1 MGVTTSGESP
11 RRRRLAAFTALWG
24 IAATVTWA
32 AETALG
38 GRRPRLHASGAE
50 IVTAFAGSDGSA
62 GSRSPIDAG
71 RWMPDFGGLAV
82 LAAVVV
88 TLAARQAGA
97 GIAARRIVQIA
108 GGLAAALSI
117 AQIVLAVRLAH
128 TTWPGTAHSLYA
140 AVNRLAGV
148 ELLVL
153 AGLVV
158 GIAAADLSARWL
170 RWVGIATAPLLA
182 AAGVGCLLL
191 LSGLAALA
199 YAAVPLFLLF
209 VAGTGLALTGGPRPP
224 VSQSPA
230 ATA

>member
-1 MGVTTSGESP
+1 MGVTASGESP
-11 RRRRLAAFTALWG
+11 RRQRLAAFTAFFG

-32 AETALG
+32 AETVAG
-38 GRRPRLHASGAE
+38 GRRPRLHAPGAE
-50 IVTAFAGSDGSA
+50 IVTAFAGSDGSGGA
-62 GSRSPIDAG
+62 RSPIDAG
-71 RWMPDFGGLAV
+71 QWMPGFGWLAV

-97 GIAARRIVQIA
+97 GTAARRIVQIA
-108 GGLAAALSI
+108 AGLAAVLAI
-117 AQIVLAVRLAH
+117 TQIVLAVRLFH
-128 TTWPGTAHSLYA
+128 TTSPGTAHSLYA

-153 AGLVV
+153 AELVV
-158 GIAAADLSARWL
+158 GIVAADLSARWL
-170 RWVGIATAPLLA
+170 RLVGIVTAPLLA
-182 AAGVGCLLL
+182 AAGVGYLFL

-209 VAGTGLALTGGPRPP
+209 VAGTGLALTGGARPP
-224 VSQSPA
+224 VSQNPA